1 MNHAHQVNHLGAVLN
16 NTTFLHQQLIREIT
30 CLERQLERLRLRDDF
45 LDLST
50 LQTYEEMINS
60 RKLMLEN
67 LPRET

>member
-16 NTTFLHQQLIREIT
+16 NTTILQQQLIREIT
-30 CLERQLERLRLRDDF
+30 CLERQLERLRLRDDVP
-45 LDLST
+45 DLST

-67 LPRET
+67 LPREP

>member
-1 MNHAHQVNHLGAVLN
+1 MNHAHHVNHLGVVLN
-16 NTTFLHQQLIREIT
+16 NTSVLQQQLIREIT

-60 RKLMLEN
+60 RKNMLEN
-67 LPRET
+67 LPREN